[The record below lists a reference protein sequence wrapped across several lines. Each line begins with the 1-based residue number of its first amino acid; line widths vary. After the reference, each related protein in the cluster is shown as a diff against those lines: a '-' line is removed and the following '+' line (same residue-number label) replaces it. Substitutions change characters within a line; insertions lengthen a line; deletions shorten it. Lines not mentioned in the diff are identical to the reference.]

1 MRRYILAALTF
12 LTLTSANQKDFTRV
26 IKTYVTNNEGKIE
39 NNVHVYIDDRTF
51 VTDENGVAYL
61 DVKPGTYTVRVQKDS
76 CEQVEHDVVIKEGT
90 AIVQL
95 RIYCPR

>member
-1 MRRYILAALTF
+1 MRRYILAALAF

-76 CEQVEHDVVIKEGT
+76 CEQVEQDVVIKEGT

>member
-1 MRRYILAALTF
+1 MRRYILAALTL
-12 LTLTSANQKDFTRV
+12 LTLTSAKQEDFTRV

-61 DVKPGTYTVRVQKDS
+61 DVRPGTYTVRVYKDS
-76 CEQVEHDVVIKEGT
+76 CEQVEQDVVIKEGT

-95 RIYCPR
+95 RIYCSR